1 VKLYRVGLD
10 ITESQKKEL
19 KQLALERDTSVQS
32 LVTSIT
38 LDEIQKA
45 KADKIR
51 KQKEDKQN

>member
-1 VKLYRVGLD
+1 MKLYRVGLD

>member
-1 VKLYRVGLD
+1 MYRVGLD